1 MKNVI
6 MNHPKFTLSVL
17 TLALLTSATVH
28 AAPLPSQPDAGQV
41 TRELQKPAD
50 LAPPKTVAPLRVEG
64 EAAPQGAPNSA
75 VRFAV
80 TSIRV
85 TGSNVFPAAELEA
98 LVANLSGAE
107 HSLAELDAGAA
118 RITAYYR
125 ERGYVVARAYL
136 PAQDIKDGA
145 VVINVLEGVL
155 SQQHVTNKSGLSD
168 AMASRYLADVKPGAV
183 LQSQQVDRALLLL
196 SDAPGVGGARAAL
209 QPGASVGTTDLL
221 VELDPGTPYAA
232 NLELDNYGNRYTGE
246 YRVGA
251 AVALNNPLGL
261 GDLLSLRAITSGD
274 LMSYA
279 RLAYQV
285 PVGVSGLKVGG
296 AYSDTRYKLGDIFA
310 SLQQHGTASSTSL
323 FATYPFVRSQ
333 AVNLAGTLTLE
344 DKKLIDRTDTVA
356 NANGDKQVQLVTLG
370 LAGSRQDAL
379 WGGGFNS
386 FDVSLATGNLSM
398 DAATLFDDA
407 KPNSANSNGTFTK
420 LAYSLNRQQ
429 RVSDQYSVLLALSGQ
444 QASKNLNSSEKFS
457 LGGASGVR
465 AYPQGE
471 ASGDQGMLL
480 NLEVRRSLSEQLQA
494 VVFYDAGLVE
504 INRNAYGA
512 GDNTRAIAGAGLGLN
527 GQVGKLQF
535 KTSVA
540 WRTSGGDP
548 VSDPVNR
555 NPRWWFQLSLPL

>member
-1 MKNVI
+1 MKNDT
-6 MNHPKFTLSVL
+6 MNKPNTKLSFI
-17 TLALLTSATVH
+17 TLAVLVCASAH
-28 AAPLPSQPDAGQV
+28 AAPPVPDAGQI
-41 TRELQKPAD
+41 TRDLQKQPELVA
-50 LAPPKTVAPLRVEG
+50 PKTIAPLRIEG
-64 EAAPQGAPNSA
+64 QAVPQGASNTD

-80 TSIRV
+80 KSIRV
-85 TGSNVFPAAELEA
+85 SGSQVFPAAELEA
-98 LVANLSGAE
+98 LVADLSGAE

-136 PAQDIKDGA
+136 PAQDIKEGV

-155 SQQHVTNKSGLSD
+155 DQQRVTNKSSLPDARANSYLSG
-168 AMASRYLADVKPGAV
+168 VKQGDV
-183 LQSQQVDRALLLL
+183 LQAQQVDRALLLL
-196 SDAPGVGGARAAL
+196 ADTPGVGGARAAL

-221 VELDPGTPYAA
+221 VELDPGTPYSA

-246 YRVGA
+246 YRLGA
-251 AVALNNPLGL
+251 AVALNNPFKL

-274 LMSYA
+274 NMSYA

-285 PVGVSGLKVGG
+285 PVGVSGLKLGG
-296 AYSDTRYKLGDIFA
+296 AYSDTRYKLGEEFA
-310 SLQQHGTASSTSL
+310 SLQAHGTASSASL

-333 AVNLAGTLTLE
+333 MSNLSGTLTLE
-344 DKKLIDRTDTVA
+344 DKKLTDQTDAPVS
-356 NANGDKQVQLVTLG
+356 NVEKKVQLVTLG

-379 WGGGFNS
+379 WGGGMTA
-386 FDVSLATGNLSM
+386 FDVSLATGDLSM
-398 DAATLFDDA
+398 DAAALAQDA
-407 KPNSANSNGTFTK
+407 AAGSANSNGSFTK
-420 LAYSLNRQQ
+420 FTYALQRQQ
-429 RVSDQYSVLLALSGQ
+429 RVSDKYTLLLALSGQ

-471 ASGDQGMLL
+471 GSGDQGMLA
-480 NLEVRRSLSEQLQA
+480 NLEVRRSLTEQLQA
-494 VVFYDAGLVE
+494 AIFYDAGTVD
-504 INRNAYGA
+504 INRNQYAA
-512 GDNTRAIAGAGLGLN
+512 GSNTRTIAGAGLGLT
-527 GQVGKLQF
+527 GQISKLQF

-548 VSDPVNR
+548 VSDTANR

>member
-1 MKNVI
+1 MKNDT
-6 MNHPKFTLSVL
+6 MNKPNTKLSFI
-17 TLALLTSATVH
+17 TLAVLVCASAH
-28 AAPLPSQPDAGQV
+28 AAPPVPDAGQI
-41 TRELQKPAD
+41 TRDLQKQPELVA
-50 LAPPKTVAPLRVEG
+50 PKTIAPLRIEG
-64 EAAPQGAPNSA
+64 QAVPQGASNTD

-80 TSIRV
+80 KSIRV
-85 TGSNVFPAAELEA
+85 SGSQVFPAAELEA
-98 LVANLSGAE
+98 LVADLSGAE

-136 PAQDIKDGA
+136 PAQDIKEGV

-155 SQQHVTNKSGLSD
+155 DQQHVTNKSSLPDARANSYLSG
-168 AMASRYLADVKPGAV
+168 VKQGDV
-183 LQSQQVDRALLLL
+183 LQAQQVDRALLLL
-196 SDAPGVGGARAAL
+196 ADTPGVGGARAAL

-221 VELDPGTPYAA
+221 VELDPGTPYSA

-246 YRVGA
+246 YRLGA
-251 AVALNNPLGL
+251 AVALNNPFKL

-274 LMSYA
+274 NMSYA

-285 PVGVSGLKVGG
+285 PVGVSGLKLGG
-296 AYSDTRYKLGDIFA
+296 AYSDTRYKLGEEFA
-310 SLQQHGTASSTSL
+310 SLQAHGTASSASL

-333 AVNLAGTLTLE
+333 MSNLSGTLTLE
-344 DKKLIDRTDTVA
+344 DKKLTDQTDAPVS
-356 NANGDKQVQLVTLG
+356 NVEKKVQLVTLG

-379 WGGGFNS
+379 WGGGMTA
-386 FDVSLATGNLSM
+386 FDVSLATGDLSM
-398 DAATLFDDA
+398 DAAALAQDA
-407 KPNSANSNGTFTK
+407 AAGSANSNGSFTK
-420 LAYSLNRQQ
+420 FTYALQRQQ
-429 RVSDQYSVLLALSGQ
+429 RVSDKYTLLLALSGQ

-471 ASGDQGMLL
+471 GSGDQGMLA
-480 NLEVRRSLSEQLQA
+480 NLEVRRSLTEQLQA
-494 VVFYDAGLVE
+494 ALFYDAGTVD
-504 INRNAYGA
+504 INRNQYAA
-512 GDNTRAIAGAGLGLN
+512 GSNTRTIAGAGLGLT
-527 GQVGKLQF
+527 GQISKLQF

-548 VSDPVNR
+548 VSDTANR

>member
-1 MKNVI
+1 M
-6 MNHPKFTLSVL
+6 
-17 TLALLTSATVH
+17 
-28 AAPLPSQPDAGQV
+28 
-41 TRELQKPAD
+41 
-50 LAPPKTVAPLRVEG
+50 
-64 EAAPQGAPNSA
+64 
-75 VRFAV
+75 
-80 TSIRV
+80 
-85 TGSNVFPAAELEA
+85 
-98 LVANLSGAE
+98 
-107 HSLAELDAGAA
+107 
-118 RITAYYR
+118 
-125 ERGYVVARAYL
+125 
-136 PAQDIKDGA
+136 
-145 VVINVLEGVL
+145 
-155 SQQHVTNKSGLSD
+155 
-168 AMASRYLADVKPGAV
+168 
-183 LQSQQVDRALLLL
+183 
-196 SDAPGVGGARAAL
+196 
-209 QPGASVGTTDLL
+209 
-221 VELDPGTPYAA
+221 
-232 NLELDNYGNRYTGE
+232 
-246 YRVGA
+246 
-251 AVALNNPLGL
+251 
-261 GDLLSLRAITSGD
+261 
-274 LMSYA
+274 
-279 RLAYQV
+279 
-285 PVGVSGLKVGG
+285 
-296 AYSDTRYKLGDIFA
+296 
-310 SLQQHGTASSTSL
+310 
-323 FATYPFVRSQ
+323 RSQ

>member
-1 MKNVI
+1 MKNDT
-6 MNHPKFTLSVL
+6 MNKPNTKLSFI
-17 TLALLTSATVH
+17 TLAVLVCASAH
-28 AAPLPSQPDAGQV
+28 AAPPVPDAGQI
-41 TRELQKPAD
+41 TRDLQKQPELVA
-50 LAPPKTVAPLRVEG
+50 PKTIAPLRIEG
-64 EAAPQGAPNSA
+64 QAVPQGASNTD

-80 TSIRV
+80 KSIRV
-85 TGSNVFPAAELEA
+85 SGSQVFPAAELEA
-98 LVANLSGAE
+98 LVADLSGAE

-136 PAQDIKDGA
+136 PAQDIKEGV

-155 SQQHVTNKSGLSD
+155 DQQHVTNKSSLPDARANSYLSG
-168 AMASRYLADVKPGAV
+168 VKQGDV
-183 LQSQQVDRALLLL
+183 LQAQQVDRALLLL
-196 SDAPGVGGARAAL
+196 ADTPGVGGARAAL

-221 VELDPGTPYAA
+221 VELDPGTPYSA

-246 YRVGA
+246 YRLGA
-251 AVALNNPLGL
+251 AVALNNPFKL

-274 LMSYA
+274 NMSYA

-285 PVGVSGLKVGG
+285 PVGVSGLKLGG
-296 AYSDTRYKLGDIFA
+296 AYSDTRYKLGEEFA
-310 SLQQHGTASSTSL
+310 SLQAHGTASSASL

-333 AVNLAGTLTLE
+333 MSNLSGTLTLE
-344 DKKLIDRTDTVA
+344 DKKLTDQTDAPVS
-356 NANGDKQVQLVTLG
+356 NVEKKVQLVTLG

-379 WGGGFNS
+379 WGGGMTA
-386 FDVSLATGNLSM
+386 FDVSLATGDLSM
-398 DAATLFDDA
+398 DAAALAQDA
-407 KPNSANSNGTFTK
+407 AAGSANSNGSFTK
-420 LAYSLNRQQ
+420 FTYALQRQQ
-429 RVSDQYSVLLALSGQ
+429 RVSDKYTLLLALSGQ

-471 ASGDQGMLL
+471 GSGDQGMLA
-480 NLEVRRSLSEQLQA
+480 NLEVRRSLTEQLQA
-494 VVFYDAGLVE
+494 AIFYDAGTVD
-504 INRNAYGA
+504 INRNQYAA
-512 GDNTRAIAGAGLGLN
+512 GSNTRTIAGAGLGLT
-527 GQVGKLQF
+527 GQISKLQF

-548 VSDPVNR
+548 VSDTANR